1 MCRPWRA
8 MTSRGKAWVESVTMA
23 TPMCGGTLLPG
34 GAGERLRAR
43 NVVLARRGRRRVETA
58 AKGAADDAENGGCRE
73 VHGDH
78 LQRRGP
84 VRERHAGGH
93 RRDLRR
99 PRRVRRG
106 RRQGGRAAGRRRP
119 AAGGHGHDGARARW
133 RAAAHRRPLR
143 GDQGAAR
150 RLLHAR
156 VQGPRRGARLGGA
169 DPRGQDRC
177 GGGAARD
184 GLRRGGLRELPRGG
198 HRVLTGPQHAVLDR
212 LFRRESGQAVAVLA
226 RVLGDLDRAEE
237 AVQDA
242 FLVALERWPARGVP
256 ENPAAWIVTAARN
269 RAIDRIRSERR
280 WADRR
285 AALEAEL
292 RALGGGDDEDAQPV
306 SPIPD
311 DRLRLIFT
319 TCHPALSAEARVAL
333 TLRALGGLTTA
344 EVARA
349 FLVSEAAMAQR
360 ITRAKAKIA
369 GAGIRYEVPRDVD
382 LPARL
387 QSVLATVYL
396 VFNAGYGPPVRA
408 ELCAEAIRLG
418 RVLVALMPDEG
429 DALALLALMLLQD
442 SRRGAR
448 VGADGRLVLLPDQDR
463 ALWDRAEIAEGM
475 TLVAR
480 AWRLGRET
488 KYLLQATI
496 AAEHARGETS
506 DWGNIAYLYDRLLAV
521 SPSPIVA
528 LNRAVAIAELRGP
541 QAGLELMD
549 ELFDELGDYH
559 LLHASRAALLRRLGR
574 TDEARAAYREA
585 LARTD
590 SPVER
595 DFLERQLT

>member
-23 TPMCGGTLLPG
+23 TPMCGGTLLPVE
-34 GAGERLRAR
+34 AGERLRAR
-43 NVVLARRGRRRVETA
+43 NVVLARHGRRRVETA
-58 AKGAADDAENGGCRE
+58 AKGAADDPENGGCRE

-156 VQGPRRGARLGGA
+156 VQGPRRGARLGGT

-212 LFRRESGQAVAVLA
+212 LFRRESGRAVAVLA

-242 FLVALERWPARGVP
+242 FLVALERWPVRGVP

-280 WADRR
+280 WAGRR
-285 AALEAEL
+285 PALEAEL
-292 RALGGGDDEDAQPV
+292 RALGGSDDEESDLV

-349 FLVSEAAMAQR
+349 FLVSESAMAQR
-360 ITRAKAKIA
+360 IVRAKAKIA
-369 GAGIRYEVPRDVD
+369 GAGIRYEVPRDAAATRSELPRDAD

-396 VFNAGYGPPVRA
+396 VFNAGYGPPVRP

-418 RVLVALMPDEG
+418 RVLASLMPDEG
-429 DALALLALMLLQD
+429 EALALLALMLLQD
-442 SRRGAR
+442 SRRAAR
-448 VGADGRLVLLPDQDR
+448 VDAAGRLVLLPDQDR
-463 ALWDRAEIAEGM
+463 SRWDRAAIAEGM

-480 AWRLGRET
+480 AWRLG
-488 KYLLQATI
+488 Q
-496 AAEHARGETS
+496 
-506 DWGNIAYLYDRLLAV
+506 
-521 SPSPIVA
+521 
-528 LNRAVAIAELRGP
+528 
-541 QAGLELMD
+541 
-549 ELFDELGDYH
+549 
-559 LLHASRAALLRRLGR
+559 
-574 TDEARAAYREA
+574 EA
-585 LARTD
+585 
-590 SPVER
+590 
-595 DFLERQLT
+595 